1 MELNF
6 VTQRVMALCFP
17 PGVDAATYRDNL
29 REVAQ
34 MLHTK
39 HGHSYMVGGN
49 SPNTYFPRL
58 HAKPYGPVAT
68 GARRP
73 KVG

>member
-1 MELNF
+1 MAGRRCRERPDTAPVSMELNF

-49 SPNTYFPRL
+49 SPNAYRS
-58 HAKPYGPVAT
+58 
-68 GARRP
+68 R
-73 KVG
+73 